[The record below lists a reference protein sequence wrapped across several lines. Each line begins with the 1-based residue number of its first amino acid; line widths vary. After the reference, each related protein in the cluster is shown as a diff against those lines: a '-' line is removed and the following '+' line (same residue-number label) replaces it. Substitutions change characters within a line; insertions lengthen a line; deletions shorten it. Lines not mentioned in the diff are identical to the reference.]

1 MRTVY
6 YDMNDITVGAVG
18 IFLRDAKVMPAG
30 VTVASEPAVARQ
42 DAAVMQ
48 EYARFAEKDVH
59 FFFRDDEPEI
69 DFYSVPRLDVFART
83 TDGLLAT
90 LGESSDAEGE
100 APIVLIDH
108 EKRVYRAAKTMLD
121 LLTSTNWKD
130 GVGEE
135 RDVRIFPNRAAAEAE
150 LEFIDIRANA

>member
-18 IFLRDAKVMPAG
+18 VFLRDAKVMPAG
-30 VTVASEPAVARQ
+30 VTMACEPAVARQ
-42 DAAVMQ
+42 DANVMQ
-48 EYARFAEKDVH
+48 AYARFAEKDVH
-59 FFFRDDEPEI
+59 FIFQDDLPAI
-69 DFYSVPRLDVFART
+69 DFYSVPRVDVFART

-90 LGESSDAEGE
+90 VGESSDAEGE

-108 EKRVYRAAKTMLD
+108 KKHVYRAAKTMMD

-135 RDVRIFPNRAAAEAE
+135 RDVRIFPNREAAEAE
-150 LEFIDIRANA
+150 LEFIDICAEA